1 MTRSESV
8 GTSLVYFPDAN
19 GNVPYPTIQDINNL
33 CKKLESGNDVARIS
47 AMKTALGLL
56 SACASSVNGPPA
68 GITGN
73 LLMTIIRFVMPNQR
87 NKLVKKLV
95 LYFFELVPKTDSEGK
110 LLSEMILLC
119 NALRSD
125 LHHSNEYVRG
135 STLRFLTR
143 CCHQT
148 EIIEPLVPSIRQ
160 CLEHRHAYVRRQAV
174 LAVAAIY
181 HAQGNEA
188 LIPDA
193 AETIESMLTVETDP
207 ATRRAAFEMLTR
219 VDLDAATRFL
229 DRSCKFSS

>member
-1 MTRSESV
+1 
-8 GTSLVYFPDAN
+8 
-19 GNVPYPTIQDINNL
+19 
-33 CKKLESGNDVARIS
+33 
-47 AMKTALGLL
+47 MKTALAML
-56 SACASSVNGPPA
+56 SASGGSVNAPPSS
-68 GITGN
+68 ITSS

-95 LYFFELVPKTDSEGK
+95 LLFFELVPKTDSQGK
-110 LLSEMILLC
+110 LLSEIILLC

-125 LHHSNEYVRG
+125 LHHANEYVRG

-143 CCHQT
+143 CCRQS

-174 LAVAAIY
+174 LAISAI
-181 HAQGNEA
+181 HFQGNEA

-193 AETIESMLTVETDP
+193 AQTIETFLTVETDP

-219 VDLDAATRFL
+219 ADVEAASRFL
-229 DRSCKFSS
+229 DRSRKFYLILMTLSTETCDPIQKF